1 MHAALVLAAHRADAL
16 VELVHVGGAALR
28 GRRTGV
34 DMRSG
39 RGVGIASAAAQTRD
53 RQRERRKGGGKNR
66 KFHRVVCLVDDGC
79 AARWPALSDARGGL
93 AGAYHCQLM
102 PMPTALPPAL
112 IATPARTLRF
122 SLMRAVP
129 PSATARWPL

>member
-53 RQRERRKGGGKNR
+53 RQRERRKGGGENR
-66 KFHRVVCLVDDGC
+66 KFHRVACLVDDGC

-93 AGAYHCQLM
+93 RVLTIASSCRCPRHCR
-102 PMPTALPPAL
+102 PRSSRRPPA
-112 IATPARTLRF
+112 P
-122 SLMRAVP
+122 
-129 PSATARWPL
+129 